1 MHAPS
6 VEASNKP
13 TARLATCVVLLWLA
27 GNGLRLTILAV
38 PPLIPLIHDDLR
50 MSETQVGL
58 LAGLPVFLFAL
69 AAVPGSLLTA
79 RFGALAAVLVGL
91 AVTATGSALRAIV
104 PGVAALYAATF
115 VTGFGV
121 AVMQPAMPPLVRAWL
136 PTRIGLGTAIYAN
149 GLLIGEILP
158 VSLMQPLVLPAVGG
172 SWRLALAVWAVPCL
186 VIAAIILFAAPPAPR
201 PGGDTRPR
209 WWPQWNSGTLWRLG
223 FMLGGVNA
231 AYFTT
236 NHFLPDYLTQ
246 SGRGDLV
253 ANALIALNTGQLPGS
268 LLLLALAG
276 RLERRPAVYAAFG
289 AITFAASD
297 GNHFW
302 RRYDHRALIGAD
314 RLRNCFGAHPPPRL
328 APTDQQTGGCTA
340 HGCGDVYHQLFLR
353 RPCSGAERFCL
364 GHHGGARHGFRP
376 DRHWRIAH
384 DHPVAGRSRG
394 EPLSSSDNGMN
405 KFPQRRLLETA

>member
-6 VEASNKP
+6 LEAGNKP

-79 RFGALAAVLVGL
+79 RFGALAAVLFGL
-91 AVTATGSALRAIV
+91 VVTAAGSALRAIV

-186 VIAAIILFAAPPAPR
+186 VIAAIILFAAPRAPR

-289 AITFAASD
+289 AITFAAVTGIIF
-297 GNHFW
+297 GNGTIIVLSSG
-302 RRYDHRALIGAD
+302 LIGFATASVLILLLALPPLISRQED
-314 RLRNCFGAHPPPRL
+314 VPRMAAGMFTISYSCAVLVPVLSGFAWDITGAPAAAF
-328 APTDQQTGGCTA
+328 APIGI
-340 HGCGDVYHQLFLR
+340 
-353 RPCSGAERFCL
+353 GAL
-364 GHHGGARHGFRP
+364 LM
-376 DRHWRIAH
+376 IILS
-384 DHPVAGRSRG
+384 PVVRTSSRCQVPIT
-394 EPLSSSDNGMN
+394 E
-405 KFPQRRLLETA
+405 